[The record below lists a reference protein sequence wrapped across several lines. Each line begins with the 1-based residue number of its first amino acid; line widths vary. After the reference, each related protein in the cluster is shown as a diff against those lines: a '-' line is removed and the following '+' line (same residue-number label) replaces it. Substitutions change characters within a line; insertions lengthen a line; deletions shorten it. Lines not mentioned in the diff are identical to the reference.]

1 MREYVRALIEPAKS
15 LNSAAATSR
24 DAGGMRSAL
33 LSRAVGVAGGGAAV
47 AADAAGGGV
56 DAAGREA
63 PYPLESTRL
72 VVRRTESVRGGGTIG
87 TDGGVAGLFVAVAV
101 PRAEPAAAGA
111 DPRGGP
117 ALGAADFCTSSGS
130 GFGLGVVACVTAGAG
145 GGGGLGVCTAG
156 ATDVVV
162 GEPDVVGAPCP
173 TLVGEPPE
181 RTPRTTAATT
191 RPAASTP
198 IHQRFC
204 VRAAGSALGDSRETT
219 TGREAGCF
227 ATGSG
232 ATVSGSRAGVGVAAC
247 SAGCTAVAAG
257 DTCTTHTA
265 RFPRH
270 VHATSANPGPTAVT

>member
-1 MREYVRALIEPAKS
+1 VMREYVRELIELAKS

-33 LSRAVGVAGGGAAV
+33 LSRAAGAVGGGAAAV
-47 AADAAGGGV
+47 ADAAGVGV

-63 PYPLESTRL
+63 PYALESTRL
-72 VVRRTESVRGGGTIG
+72 VVRRPESVRGGGTIG

-117 ALGAADFCTSSGS
+117 ALGAADFCTSSG
-130 GFGLGVVACVTAGAG
+130 FGVGVVACVTAGAG
-145 GGGGLGVCTAG
+145 GVGGLGACTAG

-162 GEPDVVGAPCP
+162 GEPAVGGAPSP
-173 TLVGEPPE
+173 ALVCGPPE

-198 IHQRFC
+198 IHQRF
-204 VRAAGSALGDSRETT
+204 
-219 TGREAGCF
+219 
-227 ATGSG
+227 
-232 ATVSGSRAGVGVAAC
+232 
-247 SAGCTAVAAG
+247 
-257 DTCTTHTA
+257 
-265 RFPRH
+265 
-270 VHATSANPGPTAVT
+270 